1 MMVTLPLT
9 LDRPEYL
16 ALLAVVPVAA
26 FFLWL
31 AAGRRRRAAAEF
43 PALGR
48 VRGRGVKN
56 SLLLTGLGC
65 LAVAAAGPRWGGQ
78 DAQQVPARR
87 LSLVIALDCSR
98 SMLARDVRPDR
109 LAAAKTL
116 VLSVLSRLPE
126 VEAGLVGFAG
136 RAWLACPLTPDRAG
150 LALFLGE
157 LSPQVAPLGGT
168 SVPAAL
174 EASRLALAGAETGA
188 VLLVSDGEDTL
199 PAKDLAAAAPGG
211 PPVFTVAVGG
221 PTPVPVPVGDE
232 PGKVLRRASGEPVL
246 VGVNVPSLAALAR
259 ETGGASFR
267 LAPDVLDPASAV
279 AAALASLV
287 PTTEASPAVSG
298 GKDRAAFFYLAALVL
313 LLGDLA
319 LTPRLGVAL
328 LLSLGLALAAP
339 TRLPAADR
347 AETFVVRGLDAF
359 AAGDD
364 EAALQAFLRAR
375 VEAPDSPELLFDVG
389 AASYRL
395 GRFARARELFAR
407 AAAAAQA
414 PTLRARSLYNQGN
427 AAYRDGDA
435 AAAMACYEAALAIDP
450 ADADARANLDW
461 LRARQAARPPDDDKA
476 GQDEPAKGPSS
487 GQDGQGRADAPGQ
500 APSPV
505 GRDDGSGDEG
515 EQAQEQAANPGRPDD
530 AGTGRQAVP
539 LAADKGQK
547 AGEKQALAPG
557 GADDPILSR
566 VPDLPGLPQ
575 ATEYGRPTVEK
586 DW

>member
-1 MMVTLPLT
+1 MTLPLT

-16 ALLAVVPVAA
+16 ALLVVVPVAV

-31 AAGRRRRAAAEF
+31 AAGRRRRAAALW
-43 PALGR
+43 PSLGH

-56 SLLLTGLGC
+56 ALFLAGLGC
-65 LAVAAAGPRWGGQ
+65 LAIAAAGPRWGGQ
-78 DAQQVPARR
+78 AAPLAPAGR
-87 LSLVIALDCSR
+87 LSLVVAVDCSR

-116 VLSVLSRLPE
+116 VLHVLSHLPDA
-126 VEAGLVGFAG
+126 EAGLVGFAG
-136 RAWLACPLTPDRAG
+136 RAWLACPLTLDRAG
-150 LALFLGE
+150 LALFLSG
-157 LSPQVAPLGGT
+157 LSPQAAPLGGT

-211 PPVFTVAVGG
+211 PPIFTVAVGG
-221 PTPVPVPVGDE
+221 PTPVPVPAGDE
-232 PGKVLRRASGEPVL
+232 PGRVQRRASGETVL

-267 LAPDVLDPASAV
+267 LAPDVPDPAPAI
-279 AAALASLV
+279 AAALAALV
-287 PTTEASPAVSG
+287 PTAEALPAVSG
-298 GKDRAAFFYLAALVL
+298 GKDRAAFFYLAAFVL
-313 LLGDLA
+313 LLGELA
-319 LTPRLGVAL
+319 LTPRVGAAL

-339 TRLPAADR
+339 THLPAADR

-364 EAALQAFLRAR
+364 GAALEAFLRAR

-414 PTLRARSLYNQGN
+414 PALRARALYNQGN

-435 AAAMACYEAALAIDP
+435 TAAMACYEAALAVDP
-450 ADADARANLDW
+450 ADADVRANLDW
-461 LRARQAARPPDDDKA
+461 LRARQATWQKDDDKV
-476 GQDEPAKGPSS
+476 GQEEPAKGPSS

-500 APSPV
+500 SPAPV
-505 GRDDGSGDEG
+505 GRDDGAGDEG
-515 EQAQEQAANPGRPDD
+515 DASHEEAAAPGRPDTT
-530 AGTGRQAVP
+530 GTDRQAVP

-566 VPDLPGLPQ
+566 VPDLPGLPR
-575 ATEYGRPTVEK
+575 ATDYGRPTVEK

>member
-1 MMVTLPLT
+1 MSLT
-9 LDRPEYL
+9 FDRPEYL
-16 ALLAVVPVAA
+16 ALLAVVPVAT

-31 AAGRRRRAAAEF
+31 AAGRRRRAAAGF

-56 SLLLTGLGC
+56 ILLLTGLGC
-65 LAVAAAGPRWGGQ
+65 LAVAAAGPRWGDQ
-78 DAQQVPARR
+78 EAQQVPARR
-87 LSLVIALDCSR
+87 LSLVIAVDCSR

-116 VLSVLSRLPE
+116 VLSVLSRLPD

-150 LALFLGE
+150 LALFLSG
-157 LSPQVAPLGGT
+157 LSTDAAPLGGT

-211 PPVFTVAVGG
+211 PPIFTVAVGG
-221 PTPVPVPVGDE
+221 PTPVPVPAGDE
-232 PGKVLRRASGEPVL
+232 PGRVLRRASGEPVL

-259 ETGGASFR
+259 EAGGASFR
-267 LAPDVLDPASAV
+267 LAPEAPDPAPAI
-279 AAALASLV
+279 AAALAALV
-287 PTTEASPAVSG
+287 PTAEALPAVSG
-298 GKDRAAFFYLAALVL
+298 GKDRAAFFYLAALLL

-319 LTPRLGVAL
+319 LTPRVGAAL

-347 AETFVVRGLDAF
+347 AETFVARGLDAF

-389 AASYRL
+389 AVSYRL

-414 PTLRARSLYNQGN
+414 PALRARALYNQGN

-435 AAAMACYEAALAIDP
+435 AAAMACYEAALAVDP

-476 GQDEPAKGPSS
+476 GQDDSAKGSTS
-487 GQDGQGRADAPGQ
+487 GQDGQGRADAPGR

-505 GRDDGSGDEG
+505 GRDDGAGDEG
-515 EQAQEQAANPGRPDD
+515 QQAQEQAANPGRPDA

-566 VPDLPGLPQ
+566 VPDRTGLPQ
-575 ATEYGRPTVEK
+575 ATDYGRPTVEK